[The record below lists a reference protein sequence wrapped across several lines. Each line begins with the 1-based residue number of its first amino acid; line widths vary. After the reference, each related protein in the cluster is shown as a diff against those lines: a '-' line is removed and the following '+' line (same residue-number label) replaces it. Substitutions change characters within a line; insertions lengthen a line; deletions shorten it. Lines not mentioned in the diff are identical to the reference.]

1 VADKPKIQVRF
12 YRFQNRLKEKAGGAG
27 AGAQGGGTIPE
38 DVLAQATAA
47 LEQMAEDYP
56 DWVARL
62 IKELYEQHRRCVDTP
77 DQRRAFFK
85 TIRDIAH
92 DMRGQ
97 GGTFGYDLIST
108 FADSLYD
115 FAGRSSGMTDNH
127 VEIIKAHID
136 AMNAVIKGR
145 VRGDGGDIGRALTK
159 SLEEAIAK
167 YEP

>member
-1 VADKPKIQVRF
+1 MADKPKIQVRF

-27 AGAQGGGTIPE
+27 AQGTGSIPE
-38 DVLAQATAA
+38 DVLAQATEA
-47 LEQMAEDYP
+47 LEKMAEDYP

-62 IKELYEQHRRCVDTP
+62 LTELYEEHRRCVDTP

-85 TIRDIAH
+85 AIRDVAH

-97 GGTFGYDLIST
+97 GGTFGYDLISD
-108 FADSLYD
+108 FSDSLYD
-115 FAGRSSGMTDNH
+115 FAGRSTGMTDNH

-145 VRGDGGDIGRALTK
+145 VRGDGGDVGRALK
-159 SLEEAIAK
+159 KGLEEAIAK